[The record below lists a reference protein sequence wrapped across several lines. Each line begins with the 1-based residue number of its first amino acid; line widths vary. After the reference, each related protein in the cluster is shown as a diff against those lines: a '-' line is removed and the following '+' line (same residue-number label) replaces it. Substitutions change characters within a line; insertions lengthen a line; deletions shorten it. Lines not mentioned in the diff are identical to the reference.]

1 MTNEI
6 WNFYIT
12 RNLGGTF
19 YELELSKAVATLPV
33 KRELNISIK
42 MNVNKRPFLKQKQQ
56 TGVIMSIIKTEDN
69 LNVIPSKNRF
79 SDRVSD

>member
-69 LNVIPSKNRF
+69 LYFIPSKNRF
-79 SDRVSD
+79 RDRVSH